1 MWQPAVKGLDA
12 VIFLYLSFVI
22 QTSLIHN
29 ANLYDCLNMLS
40 QEINTL
46 PIHTCECGDYVH
58 ECHHLHREHFQCFL
72 TSGFLAHLRWYHLGQ
87 MSHPTHCFSCP
98 ILKVFSHSAH
108 ELVSTLAHAFF
119 LAGNG
124 CTCSCL
130 FSTCSSFLFAPVPV
144 VIHVDQHSI
153 TVEYFLY
160 LVQMNN

>member
-1 MWQPAVKGLDA
+1 VRQPAVKGLDA

-124 CTCSCL
+124 CTCSGEHI
-130 FSTCSSFLFAPVPV
+130 FHF
-144 VIHVDQHSI
+144 
-153 TVEYFLY
+153 EYSYSCRRTSHRCQQGNLT
-160 LVQMNN
+160 LELQVAS